1 MAMNLL
7 ARREY
12 SYQELL
18 SKLVGKKVP
27 SATAT
32 RVLDQL
38 RSDNLLSDER
48 FVESFFQAKRNRGYG
63 PVRIQ
68 HDLGTKGV
76 AAELIAQRLDFTER
90 SWNNDVVRVR
100 RKKFGDTL
108 PGYFEERARQA
119 RFLHYRGFTHDQIEY
134 ALNTNVVDQS

>member
-12 SYQELL
+12 SYQELHN
-18 SKLVGKKVP
+18 KLVGKKVP
-27 SATAT
+27 SATVS

-38 RSDNLLSDER
+38 QSDNLLSDER
-48 FVESFFQAKRNRGYG
+48 FVEAFIRVKRNRGHG

-68 HDLGTKGV
+68 HDLETKGV
-76 AAELIAQRLDFTER
+76 ATELITQWLDFTER

-108 PGYFEERARQA
+108 PGDFKERACQA
-119 RFLHYRGFTHDQIEY
+119 RFLHYRGFTHDQIKF